1 MVALMMLAARLQAQ
15 AGGGTVTG
23 QVTDAATKLP
33 VPQAT
38 VQIAGTRLGV
48 TTDENGRYRLAAVPA
63 GSDTIVVHR
72 IGYES
77 SRHAVTVADGQ
88 QATVDLAL
96 QTAAASLNQVVVTG
110 TAGAQEKREIG
121 NVVSTVDASQ
131 RLSESQAPDLG
142 DLLSGSAPGV
152 NIANT
157 TGRLGAGPNIEIRGV
172 SSLSLSNAPLLYI
185 DGVRVSNSTGVGP
198 TSFGDNG
205 FGDQNAGVVGRLN
218 DIDPSEIESIQIIK
232 GPAAATVYGTE
243 AANGVIQIIT
253 KKGTGT
259 APRANLQVQNGAIY
273 FRDAQ
278 GRMPTN
284 FYQDSTGK
292 ILSFNGVSAARALGT
307 PLFKTGQQRQ
317 YNGDV
322 AGGFAN
328 ATYYVAG
335 SYSNNLGIEPNNNTR
350 QFSGHANLDIAPS
363 NAIDVATSLNYVSGA
378 YHLGADVGL
387 SSMLDAEFGNPV
399 LFSVPG
405 AGGFYP
411 NVPPA
416 VPQSLFDNSDNITR
430 FTGSVTL
437 TNRPLS
443 WFNHRLIIGLDNNG
457 DDGRTLERYAPPAL
471 APFTLGDPTGRIGQ
485 TLTATNVASVDY
497 SATGRASLSPAWT
510 ASTTLGGQYYR
521 TEVNQSFLGGIGFPA
536 PGVSTVSATAAAL
549 PSTQADTVNTTIGGY
564 AQEELGYQDRLF
576 LTGAVRVDNNSA
588 FGSQFKAIVYPKA
601 SASWVVNEEP
611 WWHVPWINTLHLRA
625 AFGESGRAPQ
635 AFTALRTFIP
645 VQGPGGSTA
654 FTAGSY
660 GNPDLK
666 PEVGR
671 EIETGFETD
680 LFDRLHIDFTY
691 YNKHTTNELVAQN
704 VAPSSGF
711 FGTQFQNLGQV
722 NNYGTETELTLP
734 IVRAPM
740 VSWEISGNYSTAR
753 NKIISQGNIPQV
765 ITSASQDNIVGYP
778 IMSFFSR
785 RVVSATI
792 TNGQA
797 TSMLCDG
804 GKGKA
809 PVDCSVAPFEYIGS
823 PTPTSIGAIGNTV
836 TLMHRL
842 RLYALVDWKGGNK
855 QLNFVDEA
863 RCTGILG
870 AGMCDVNFHPNKY
883 SSTYVAESTPL
894 AFVEQAQDQFYQDA
908 SFVKLRELSA
918 TYTFPQHLIP
928 RFQRVSVTLA
938 ARELALWTKY
948 KGADPEVN
956 LTPTA
961 GVPSLVAEDQGVIP
975 PLSYF
980 TLTLNFGF

>member
-1 MVALMMLAARLQAQ
+1 MARVVHEH
-15 AGGGTVTG
+15 T
-23 QVTDAATKLP
+23 
-33 VPQAT
+33 
-38 VQIAGTRLGV
+38 
-48 TTDENGRYRLAAVPA
+48 AVP
-63 GSDTIVVHR
+63 
-72 IGYES
+72 
-77 SRHAVTVADGQ
+77 
-88 QATVDLAL
+88 
-96 QTAAASLNQVVVTG
+96 
-110 TAGAQEKREIG
+110 
-121 NVVSTVDASQ
+121 
-131 RLSESQAPDLG
+131 
-142 DLLSGSAPGV
+142 
-152 NIANT
+152 
-157 TGRLGAGPNIEIRGV
+157 GRLRRVGACPAGLHGAPHLHPRPGPGW
-172 SSLSLSNAPLLYI
+172 I
-185 DGVRVSNSTGVGP
+185 DRVH
-198 TSFGDNG
+198 
-205 FGDQNAGVVGRLN
+205 
-218 DIDPSEIESIQIIK
+218 
-232 GPAAATVYGTE
+232 
-243 AANGVIQIIT
+243 
-253 KKGTGT
+253 
-259 APRANLQVQNGAIY
+259 
-273 FRDAQ
+273 
-278 GRMPTN
+278 
-284 FYQDSTGK
+284 
-292 ILSFNGVSAARALGT
+292 
-307 PLFKTGQQRQ
+307 
-317 YNGDV
+317 
-322 AGGFAN
+322 GGFVR
-328 ATYYVAG
+328 AT
-335 SYSNNLGIEPNNNTR
+335 
-350 QFSGHANLDIAPS
+350 
-363 NAIDVATSLNYVSGA
+363 
-378 YHLGADVGL
+378 
-387 SSMLDAEFGNPV
+387 
-399 LFSVPG
+399 
-405 AGGFYP
+405 
-411 NVPPA
+411 
-416 VPQSLFDNSDNITR
+416 
-430 FTGSVTL
+430 
-437 TNRPLS
+437 
-443 WFNHRLIIGLDNNG
+443 
-457 DDGRTLERYAPPAL
+457 
-471 APFTLGDPTGRIGQ
+471 
-485 TLTATNVASVDY
+485 
-497 SATGRASLSPAWT
+497 
-510 ASTTLGGQYYR
+510 
-521 TEVNQSFLGGIGFPA
+521 
-536 PGVSTVSATAAAL
+536 
-549 PSTQADTVNTTIGGY
+549 
-564 AQEELGYQDRLF
+564 
-576 LTGAVRVDNNSA
+576 
-588 FGSQFKAIVYPKA
+588 
-601 SASWVVNEEP
+601 
-611 WWHVPWINTLHLRA
+611 
-625 AFGESGRAPQ
+625 
-635 AFTALRTFIP
+635 
-645 VQGPGGSTA
+645 
-654 FTAGSY
+654 
-660 GNPDLK
+660 PDLK

-765 ITSASQDNIVGYP
+765 ITLASQDNIVGYP

-855 QLNFVDEA
+855 QLNFVDQA

-894 AFVEQAQDQFYQDA
+894 AFVEQADDQFYQDA